1 MGVEETIQNVLFCQ
15 FPFHRVWWVMIN
27 WPVIICDDQLVSG
40 QMWWVMYIVDF
51 FWTVFIT
58 REEKALESESLL
70 RGRTRVTMVN
80 WWCGQNTNTVTGVSD
95 MIGRGLIKYFG
106 NCNGQPYSGF
116 PTHTCKRNLTRS
128 TLEKPV
134 HLTIK
139 VHLKIHLAS
148 NHIFWVEIHLFLFQ
162 FFPKTVSID
171 CVGRDLSPI
180 ELYPVFSHLAT
191 NWALSSLFNSP
202 EIFQWTRCHFS
213 DNWAAGSSNH
223 WHLSIQAFFLF
234 FFKSITKLK
243 NWFERTSKEV
253 TRPAD
258 FS

>member
-1 MGVEETIQNVLFCQ
+1 MS
-15 FPFHRVWWVMIN
+15 
-27 WPVIICDDQLVSG
+27 DDQLACDH
-40 QMWWVMYIVDF
+40 MWWSIGQWSNVMGDVHRRFLLDG
-51 FWTVFIT
+51 VHHSRRKSARK
-58 REEKALESESLL
+58 REFAARAHQSHDGKLMMWSKTLTQLLEYQIWLE
-70 RGRTRVTMVN
+70 G
-80 WWCGQNTNTVTGVSD
+80 
-95 MIGRGLIKYFG
+95 GLIKYFG

-148 NHIFWVEIHLFLFQ
+148 SHIFWVEIHLFLFQ

-191 NWALSSLFNSP
+191 NWALSSLFNSH

>member
-1 MGVEETIQNVLFCQ
+1 MS
-15 FPFHRVWWVMIN
+15 
-27 WPVIICDDQLVSG
+27 DDQLACDH
-40 QMWWVMYIVDF
+40 MWWSIGQWSNVMGDVHRRFLLDG
-51 FWTVFIT
+51 VHHSRRKSARK
-58 REEKALESESLL
+58 REFAARAHQSHDGKLMMWSTLIQLLEYQIWLEA
-70 RGRTRVTMVN
+70 
-80 WWCGQNTNTVTGVSD
+80 
-95 MIGRGLIKYFG
+95 GLIKYFG
-106 NCNGQPYSGF
+106 NCNGQPYSGS

-191 NWALSSLFNSP
+191 NWALSSLFNSH